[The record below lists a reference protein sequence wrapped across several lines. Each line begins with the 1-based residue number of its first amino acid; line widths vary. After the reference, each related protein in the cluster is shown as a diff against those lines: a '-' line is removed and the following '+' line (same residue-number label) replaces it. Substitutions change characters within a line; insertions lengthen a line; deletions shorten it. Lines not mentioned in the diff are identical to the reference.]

1 MIDWKQRSGKELAP
15 ELIEK
20 YQLSEI
26 EAKLL
31 AQRNLNTDEQ
41 LDFWFNAT
49 EEDLAEP
56 ILMHDMTKAV
66 ERINLAID
74 NGEKI
79 TIYGDYDADGI
90 TATSIMM
97 ETLTILGADVHFYI
111 PDRFRDGYGPN
122 IAAYQKIVADGT
134 KLIITVDNGI
144 TGVNEVAYAKEHGV
158 DTIITDHHKIQEE
171 VPDSYAIVHCNYP
184 GQAYPFDDYC
194 GAGVA
199 YTICRELMQDPM
211 TELLDLAMIGT
222 IGDMVKV
229 SGEGHIIV
237 KQGLKV
243 INQTER
249 PGLRCLIKNAGLSFG
264 QINETDIGFNIAP
277 RLNAVGRLD
286 NAELAV
292 DLLLSESEEEAQ
304 EIADRV
310 EKLNDQR
317 KELTE
322 QVFKSCLEQIKTNSW
337 QTKKTL
343 VIYDP
348 NFHEGVLGLVANKIV
363 EHVRKPTIVLTKNDA
378 GIVKGSGRS
387 IAGFNLFEAL
397 DPMKKELFLKFG
409 GHDFACGLS
418 MEESKVDDLRQ
429 SFEKSYQTPASSMTE
444 YYDFELPFS
453 GLSTKTMAEIK
464 KVGPFGTDNEE
475 PIFSISH
482 PEICSCFFMGKD
494 KNHIKLTVAKDNTK
508 LEVVGFN
515 KKYLTR
521 TLLPYIDQLFIQL
534 GENCYRKQVKLQG
547 IMKGIVFAAPQ
558 LSVAQDVVDLRQ
570 EKYVMGF
577 ADKYLLFDEK
587 NKAVAANRYD
597 LDPSKITLVNEY
609 DDEGEVAV
617 FLDAPHNQNE
627 FDLALNNHF
636 GQLYLRFL
644 LDQLPVEN
652 IPAKSAFEQV
662 LKYVYQHP
670 GLAAEDYRQVAPY
683 LGLDYNSIL
692 FILRVFFE
700 LKFIKMDQDKIYGIK
715 NPLKQPLTASK
726 YFSATRSQ
734 INFVQQLRKMA
745 SSKLLMYV
753 NEQLKLH

>member
-1 MIDWKQRSGKELAP
+1 MIDWKQRSGIELAP

-31 AQRNLNTDEQ
+31 SQRQLNTDEQ

-49 EEDLAEP
+49 EEDLADP
-56 ILMHDMTKAV
+56 TLMHDMSKTV
-66 ERINLAID
+66 ERINQAID
-74 NGEKI
+74 HGEKI

-122 IAAYQKIVADGT
+122 MAAYQKIVAAGT

-144 TGVNEVAYAKEHGV
+144 TGVNEVAYAKKHGV

-229 SGEGHIIV
+229 SGEGHIVV
-237 KQGLKV
+237 KQGLKI

-249 PGLRCLIKNAGLSFG
+249 PGLRCLIKNAGLKLG

-286 NAELAV
+286 NASLAV

-304 EIADRV
+304 EIAGRV

-337 QTKKTL
+337 QTRKTL
-343 VIYDP
+343 VIYNP
-348 NFHEGVLGLVANKIV
+348 KFHEGVLGLVANKIV

-418 MEESKVDDLRQ
+418 MEESKIAELRDA
-429 SFEKSYQTPASSMTE
+429 FEKSYKTPVSSMTE

-453 GLSTKTMAEIK
+453 GLNNQTIAEIN
-464 KVGPFGTDNEE
+464 KVGPFGTDNPE
-475 PIFSISH
+475 PIFSITH
-482 PEICSCFFMGKD
+482 PEINSCFFMGKD
-494 KNHIKLTVAKDNTK
+494 KNHIKFTVAKENSK
-508 LEVVGFN
+508 LEIVGFN

-521 TLLPYIDQLFIQL
+521 TLLPYINKLYIQL
-534 GENCYRKQVKLQG
+534 GENCYRNQVKLQG
-547 IMKGIVFAAPQ
+547 IIKGIIFSAPR
-558 LSVAQDVVDLRQ
+558 LSVAVPVVDLRQ

-577 ADKYLLFDEK
+577 ADKYLLFDDK
-587 NKAVAANRYD
+587 NRTVAANRYD
-597 LDPSKITLVNEY
+597 LDPKKITLINEY

-617 FLDAPHNQNE
+617 FLDAPHNQQE
-627 FDLALNNHF
+627 FDQALNNHF
-636 GQLYLRFL
+636 DQLYLRFI
-644 LDQLPVEN
+644 LDQLPVEQL
-652 IPAKSAFEQV
+652 PGKQSFEQV

-670 GLAAEDYRQVAPY
+670 GLAVEDYRQVAPF
-683 LGLDYNSIL
+683 LGLDYKNVL

-700 LKFIKMDQDKIYGIK
+700 LKFIQMNHQQIFGIK
-715 NPLKQPLTASK
+715 KPVKQPLTNSK
-726 YFSATRSQ
+726 YYQAASSQ
-734 INFVQQLRKMA
+734 INFVRQLRKM
-745 SSKLLMYV
+745 SSTKLIAYV
-753 NEQLKLH
+753 KQQLKLH